1 MKTPI
6 CDFVKQ
12 YSESK
17 TARMHMPGHKGKSFL
32 GFEQFDITEIKG
44 ADSLYEADG
53 IIAESESNAS
63 ALFGCKTFYSAEGS
77 SLAIRAMLYLCTLY
91 AKSQNKKSLIYAGR
105 NAHKSFINTVSLLDI
120 DIEWLEGNKDSSYL
134 SFAIGPEALENKIK
148 NAQKLP
154 TAIYITS
161 PDYLGNMANVSA
173 ISKICKKYG
182 ILLLVDNAHGAYLKF
197 LPQSQHPIDL
207 GADMCSDSAH
217 KTLPVLTGGAYL
229 HISDN
234 APDLFANGAKQALSL
249 FGSTS
254 PSYLILQSLDKANEY
269 IDGHYRTKLLH
280 KAEAVKSI
288 KYALTENGYTL
299 VGDEPMKITI
309 DTKKYGYKGY
319 EFADILRKNNIEC
332 EFADPDYVV
341 FMLSAES
348 LESEINSLEEALLS
362 IEKRQP
368 ITAYPPK
375 MSIPKR
381 AMTVRTATLSPY
393 EEIDAKDALGRIL
406 AFSEVGCPPAVPIV
420 ISGEIIDGDAIKCF
434 EYYGIEKCRVVK
446 TLE

>member
-6 CDFVKQ
+6 YDFVKQ
-12 YSESK
+12 YAESK

-53 IIAESESNAS
+53 IIAESENNAS

-77 SLAIRAMLYLCTLY
+77 SLAIRAMLYLCELY
-91 AKSQNKKSLIYAGR
+91 AKSQNKKTLIYAGR
-105 NAHKSFINTVSLLDI
+105 NAHKSFINTIALLDVE
-120 DIEWLEGNKDSSYL
+120 IEWLEGDKDSSYL
-134 SFAIGPEALENKIK
+134 SFAIEPEELDNKLK
-148 NAQKLP
+148 KAQVLP

-161 PDYLGNMANVSA
+161 PDYLGNMADIYA

-182 ILLLVDNAHGAYLKF
+182 VLLLVDNAHGAYLKF
-197 LPQSQHPIDL
+197 LQNSLHPTDL
-207 GADMCSDSAH
+207 GADMCCDSAH

-229 HISDN
+229 HISNN
-234 APDLFANGAKQALSL
+234 APAIFAESAKQALSL

-269 IDGHYRTKLLH
+269 IAEDYRTRLLH
-280 KAEAVKSI
+280 KAEAVKNV
-288 KYALTENGYTL
+288 KAALTENGYTL
-299 VGDEPMKITI
+299 IGNESMKITVE
-309 DTKKYGYKGY
+309 TKRYGYTGY
-319 EFADILRKNNIEC
+319 EFADILRNNNIEC

-348 LESEINSLEEALLS
+348 SESEINILERTLLS
-362 IEKRQP
+362 IEKRNT
-368 ITAYPPK
+368 ITTKPPK
-375 MSIPKR
+375 MSLPKR
-381 AMTVRTATLSPY
+381 AMSVREATMSPY
-393 EEIDAKDALGRIL
+393 EEIDAKDALSRVL

-420 ISGEIIDGDAIKCF
+420 VSGEIIDGDAIKCF

-446 TLE
+446 